1 MSAVLFKRL
10 AFQVGPNI
18 SENTFTLSSVS
29 KQGHFIS
36 LRPFTK
42 PTKDQEEFPFE
53 WVFAGTSSHV
63 KVKPTTDSEG
73 NAVLQQDFDMEF
85 DSNVYLN
92 VENTHRGVINT
103 FWKTWA
109 SGCLEET
116 GKVFPFGKDKEGVSF
131 MELWQPIDPNVKDLT
146 IVGGGDDY
154 AAPTSVRSVVL
165 QLTAGQGHE
174 GLIVIVGN
182 WAQGY
187 IAKEGSNS
195 AAGLSF
201 IRYYISNEKASKIYT
216 EYGAD
221 ANKFP
226 TDLSS
231 FGSTGS
237 TITVNGLKWDVI
249 EA

>member
-42 PTKDQEEFPFE
+42 PTKEQEEFPFE
-53 WVFAGTSSHV
+53 WVFAGTNEHV
-63 KVKPTTDSEG
+63 KVTPTTDSEG
-73 NAVLQQDFDMEF
+73 NAVLQQDFDMQF
-85 DSNVYLN
+85 DTNVYLG

-103 FWKTWA
+103 FWKTWN

-116 GKVFPFGKDKEGVSF
+116 GKVFPFGKDKEGVPF
-131 MELWQPIDPNVKDLT
+131 MELWQPVDPSVKDL
-146 IVGGGDDY
+146 VMVNAGDGNS
-154 AAPTSVRSVVL
+154 APASVRSVVL
-165 QLTAGQGHE
+165 QVSAGQGYE

-187 IAKEGSNS
+187 IAKEGVNS
-195 AAGLSF
+195 VEGLNF
-201 IRYYISNEKASKIYT
+201 IRYYIENDKASKVYT
-216 EYGAD
+216 QFGAD

-226 TDLSS
+226 TELSS
-231 FGSTGS
+231 ISVGSNVA
-237 TITVNGLKWDVI
+237 VNGLKWDVI